1 MKLQHQK
8 TVKLF
13 ALAAMSAAGILVNG
27 QFTITNPLTTRDM
40 TGIRVGDNAY
50 LTAATGV
57 DPNGAG
63 WLRLTE
69 AKANQKGFMYVTQ
82 GFPTTLGV
90 IADFEYK
97 DWRNIADGYNGADGF
112 CVYLF
117 DASVTD
123 ANFKLGG
130 YGGSLGYATYSNP
143 AGTTGLSGGYLGL
156 GLDAYGNYANNGENR
171 NGSAP
176 ANTLTSGML
185 PNAFV
190 LRGPTSATYNN
201 SNVYL
206 ASTPLGDRSGTVDA
220 IRQRNEIDYNT
231 ITATRPADN
240 IFYRRVQVVI
250 TKPGADY
257 VVTVKWRKENQSDFT
272 QVMNYTLSSA
282 TYPIPS
288 NLKLGF
294 SASTGGGFNFQEIRN
309 IILTTPGNLRV
320 DSRSDSYFTCNER
333 TSPITFKIEVTNDTD
348 AALNNINFSGKIL
361 DENNNLVD
369 TSKFKITSLSY
380 NSGFTNSNLPTSNF
394 TTNEINGVVG
404 LDAKSSGIVTVT
416 GQYYKKGIGTNKSF
430 KMVSNVSTNQVTD
443 TDPTNNTA
451 STVVEVRKC
460 SVISNPMLPSNS
472 Q

>member
-1 MKLQHQK
+1 MNHKYTLKLL
-8 TVKLF
+8 T
-13 ALAAMSAAGILVNG
+13 AAFSLSLLSVSG
-27 QFTITNPLTTRDM
+27 QFTITNPLTTKDM

-50 LTAATGV
+50 LTAANGV

-69 AKANQKGFMYVTQ
+69 AKTNQKGFMYVLQ

-97 DWRNIADGYNGADGF
+97 DWRNIDDGYFGADGF
-112 CVYLF
+112 SVYLF
-117 DASVTD
+117 DATVTD

-143 AGTTGLSGGYLGL
+143 ANTTGLSGGYLGV

-206 ASTPLGDRSGTVDA
+206 ASAPLGDRTGTVEA

-231 ITATRPADN
+231 LTATRPADN
-240 IFYRRVQVVI
+240 IFYRRVQVII
-250 TKPGADY
+250 TKPGNDY
-257 VVTVKWRKENQSDFT
+257 VVTIKWRKENQTTFT
-272 QVMNYTLSSA
+272 QVLSYTLSST
-282 TYPIPS
+282 TYPIPT

-294 SASTGGGFNFQEIRN
+294 AASTGGGFNFQEIRN

-320 DSRSDSYFTCNER
+320 DSRSDSYFTCNDN
-333 TSPITFKIEVTNDTD
+333 TSNITFKVEVSNDTD
-348 AALNNINFSGKIL
+348 AALNSIDFNGKVM
-361 DENNNLVD
+361 DDNNNVLD
-369 TSKFKITSLSY
+369 MSKFSITSLSTT
-380 NSGFTNSNLPTSNF
+380 GFTNSNLPTSGF
-394 TTNEINGVVG
+394 TSNNISGTIG
-404 LDAKSSGIVTVT
+404 LNAKSSGIITVT
-416 GQYYKKGIGTNKSF
+416 GKYYKKGIGTNHNF
-430 KMVSNVSTNQVTD
+430 KMVSTVASSQITD
-443 TDPTNNTA
+443 TDTTNNTA
-451 STVVEVRKC
+451 TTAIEVRRC
-460 SVISNPMLPSNS
+460 SVISNPMLPAYSK
-472 Q
+472 

>member
-1 MKLQHQK
+1 MKIHK
-8 TVKLF
+8 YVSGLF
-13 ALAAMSAAGILVNG
+13 TAASLLSLSPLSA

-40 TGIRVGDNAY
+40 TGIKVGDNAY
-50 LTAATGV
+50 LTAATGA

-69 AKANQKGFMYVTQ
+69 AKANQKGYMYVLQ

-97 DWRNIADGYNGADGF
+97 DWRNVNDGYNGADGF
-112 CVYLF
+112 TVYLF
-117 DASVTD
+117 DATVTD

-143 AGTTGLSGGYLGL
+143 ANTTGLSGGYLGV
-156 GLDAYGNYANNGENR
+156 GLDAYGNYANSGENR

-176 ANTLTSGML
+176 AATLTSGML

-190 LRGPTSATYNN
+190 LRGPTSSTYTS

-206 ASTPLGDRSGTVDA
+206 ASAPLGDRSGTVDN

-240 IFYRRVQVVI
+240 IFYRRVQVII
-250 TKPGADY
+250 TKPGNDY
-257 VVTVKWRKENQSDFT
+257 VVTIKWRKENQTTFT
-272 QVMNYTLSSA
+272 QVLSYTLSSA

-294 SASTGGGFNFQEIRN
+294 AASTGGGFNFQEIRN

-320 DSRSDSYFTCNER
+320 DSRSDSYFTCNDN
-333 TSPITFKIEVTNDTD
+333 TSTISFKVEVSNDTD
-348 AALNNINFSGKIL
+348 AALSSIDFTGKIT
-361 DENNNLVD
+361 DENNNVLD
-369 TSKFKITSLSY
+369 TSKFSVSSISTT
-380 NSGFTNSNLPTSNF
+380 GFTNSNIPPSGFTSNNISG
-394 TTNEINGVVG
+394 TVG
-404 LDAKSSGIVTVT
+404 LTARSSGIITVT
-416 GQYYKKGIGTNKSF
+416 GKYYKKGIGNNRNF
-430 KMVSNVSTNQVTD
+430 RMVSNVSSAQIAD
-443 TDPTNNTA
+443 TDVTNNTA
-451 STVVEVRKC
+451 ITAIEVRRC
-460 SVISNPMLPSNS
+460 SVLSNPMLPAYSK
-472 Q
+472 

>member
-1 MKLQHQK
+1 MNIHKYTLKL
-8 TVKLF
+8 
-13 ALAAMSAAGILVNG
+13 LAAAFSLSLLSVSG

-40 TGIRVGDNAY
+40 TGIRVGDDAY
-50 LTAATGV
+50 LTAANGV

-69 AKANQKGFMYVTQ
+69 AKTNQKGFMYVLQ

-97 DWRNIADGYNGADGF
+97 DWRNVNDGYFGADGF
-112 CVYLF
+112 SVYLF
-117 DASVTD
+117 DAAVTD

-143 AGTTGLSGGYLGL
+143 ANTTGLSGGYLGV

-190 LRGPTSATYNN
+190 LRGPTSSTYSN
-201 SNVYL
+201 SNIYL
-206 ASTPLGDRSGTVDA
+206 TSAPLGNRSGTVDD

-240 IFYRRVQVVI
+240 IFYRRVQVII
-250 TKPGADY
+250 TKPGNDY
-257 VVTVKWRKENQSDFT
+257 VVTIKWRKENQTIFT
-272 QVMNYTLSSA
+272 QVLSYTLSSA
-282 TYPIPS
+282 SYPIPS

-294 SASTGGGFNFQEIRN
+294 AASTGGGFNFQEIRN

-320 DSRSDSYFTCNER
+320 DSRSDSYFTCNDN
-333 TSPITFKIEVTNDTD
+333 TSTITFKVEVSNDTD
-348 AALNNINFSGKIL
+348 AALNSIDFNGKIT
-361 DENNNLVD
+361 DDNNNVLD
-369 TSKFKITSLSY
+369 PSKFSITGLSTT
-380 NSGFTNSNLPTSNF
+380 GFTNSNLPASGFTSNNISG
-394 TTNEINGVVG
+394 TVG
-404 LDAKSSGIVTVT
+404 LDAKSSGIMTVT
-416 GQYYKKGIGTNKSF
+416 GKYFKKGLGNNHSF
-430 KMVSNVSTNQVTD
+430 KMVSSVSSGQITD
-443 TDPTNNTA
+443 TDTTNNTA
-451 STVVEVRKC
+451 TTAIEVRRC
-460 SVISNPMLPSNS
+460 SVISNPMLPAHSK
-472 Q
+472 

>member
-1 MKLQHQK
+1 MNIHKYTLKLL
-8 TVKLF
+8 T
-13 ALAAMSAAGILVNG
+13 AACSLSLLSVSG
-27 QFTITNPLTTRDM
+27 QFTITNPLTTKDM

-50 LTAATGV
+50 LTAANGV

-69 AKANQKGFMYVTQ
+69 AKTNQKGFMYVLQ

-97 DWRNIADGYNGADGF
+97 DWRNIDDGYFGADGF
-112 CVYLF
+112 SVYLF
-117 DASVTD
+117 DATVTD

-143 AGTTGLSGGYLGL
+143 ANTTGLSGGYLGV

-206 ASTPLGDRSGTVDA
+206 ASAPLGDRTGTVEA

-231 ITATRPADN
+231 LTATRPADN
-240 IFYRRVQVVI
+240 IFYRRVQVII
-250 TKPGADY
+250 TKPGNDY
-257 VVTVKWRKENQSDFT
+257 VVTIKWRKENQTTFT
-272 QVMNYTLSSA
+272 QVLSYTLSST
-282 TYPIPS
+282 TYPIPT

-294 SASTGGGFNFQEIRN
+294 AASTGGGFNFQEIRN

-320 DSRSDSYFTCNER
+320 DSRSDSYFTCNDN
-333 TSPITFKIEVTNDTD
+333 TSNITFKVEVSNDTD
-348 AALNNINFSGKIL
+348 AALNSIDFNGKVM
-361 DENNNLVD
+361 DDNNNVLD
-369 TSKFKITSLSY
+369 MSKFSITSLSTT
-380 NSGFTNSNLPTSNF
+380 GFTSSNLPTSGF
-394 TTNEINGVVG
+394 TSNNISGTVELN
-404 LDAKSSGIVTVT
+404 AKSSGIITVT
-416 GQYYKKGIGTNKSF
+416 GKYYKKGIGTNHNF
-430 KMVSNVSTNQVTD
+430 KMVSTVASNQITD
-443 TDPTNNTA
+443 TDTTNNTA
-451 STVVEVRKC
+451 TTAIEVRRC
-460 SVISNPMLPSNS
+460 SVISNPMLPAYSK
-472 Q
+472 

>member
-1 MKLQHQK
+1 MNIQKYRLKLLTAVLSLSLV
-8 TVKLF
+8 TV
-13 ALAAMSAAGILVNG
+13 SG
-27 QFTITNPLTTRDM
+27 QFTITNPLTTKDM

-50 LTAATGV
+50 LTAANGV

-69 AKANQKGFMYVTQ
+69 AKTNQKGFMYVLQ

-97 DWRNIADGYNGADGF
+97 DWRNINDGYFGADGF
-112 CVYLF
+112 SVYLF
-117 DASVTD
+117 DATVSD

-143 AGTTGLSGGYLGL
+143 AGTTGLSGGYLGI

-176 ANTLTSGML
+176 AGTLTSGML

-206 ASTPLGDRSGTVDA
+206 ASAPLGNRSGTVDA
-220 IRQRNEIDYNT
+220 IRQRDEIDYNT
-231 ITATRPADN
+231 LTATRPADN
-240 IFYRRVQVVI
+240 VFYRRVQVII
-250 TKPGADY
+250 TKPGNDY
-257 VVTVKWRKENQSDFT
+257 VVTIKWRKENQTTFT
-272 QVMNYTLSSA
+272 QVLSYTLSSA

-294 SASTGGGFNFQEIRN
+294 AASTGGGFNFQEIRN

-320 DSRSDSYFTCNER
+320 DSRSDSYFTCNDN
-333 TSPITFKIEVTNDTD
+333 TSDITFKVEVSNDTD
-348 AALNNINFSGKIL
+348 AALNSIDFNGKIT
-361 DENNNLVD
+361 DENNNVLD
-369 TSKFKITSLSY
+369 PSKFSITGLSTT
-380 NSGFTNSNLPTSNF
+380 GFTNSNLPTSGF
-394 TTNEINGVVG
+394 TSNNITGTVG
-404 LDAKSSGIVTVT
+404 LTAKTSGIVTIT
-416 GQYYKKGIGTNKSF
+416 GKYYKKGLGNNRSF
-430 KMVSNVSTNQVTD
+430 RMVSNVSSNQITD
-443 TDPTNNTA
+443 TDTTNNTA
-451 STVVEVRKC
+451 ITTIEIRKC
-460 SVISNPMLPSNS
+460 SVITNPMLPAYSK
-472 Q
+472 